1 MPELWATPQ
10 INTREQEDNAFTN
23 HLLGWP
29 LICFGIP
36 HSLLRHTSWIV
47 YYWYTK
53 IRRQTLKN
61 IQNSTPCCCWQ
72 CKRPLLL
79 PGSTF
84 FFSYRSWWV
93 ALHQLLLRRYVF
105 WQWARSSGI
114 LGTASTYRA
123 SIRRAARTGASPV
136 ESTGILPQH
145 LIISNWASS
154 HRIASAPWLVR
165 RKDEFLRK
173 WARIVSCQSQSTDL
187 QLKRD
192 EALDHFLDDEKLS
205 RTKELTRTVFTIQR
219 FHDCYT
225 RTIQAWEV
233 FEREE
238 IQAFDLQGFDSLRSR
253 WKRHLLVINGQIANL
268 RSCTIR
274 LHQHLVL
281 FDGMKAGVSVMIHL
295 QRIRVNNI
303 EIVGASSLRESSA
316 STRHSNFLQVLTLM
330 TVVSTCISSGA
341 LL

>member
-1 MPELWATPQ
+1 M
-10 INTREQEDNAFTN
+10 
-23 HLLGWP
+23 
-29 LICFGIP
+29 
-36 HSLLRHTSWIV
+36 
-47 YYWYTK
+47 
-53 IRRQTLKN
+53 
-61 IQNSTPCCCWQ
+61 
-72 CKRPLLL
+72 
-79 PGSTF
+79 
-84 FFSYRSWWV
+84 
-93 ALHQLLLRRYVF
+93 
-105 WQWARSSGI
+105 
-114 LGTASTYRA
+114 
-123 SIRRAARTGASPV
+123 
-136 ESTGILPQH
+136 
-145 LIISNWASS
+145 
-154 HRIASAPWLVR
+154 
-165 RKDEFLRK
+165 
-173 WARIVSCQSQSTDL
+173 
-187 QLKRD
+187 KRD